1 MTAPNVTHRGPGV
14 QVPPPLIFVAGF
26 VLGWLMGGVW
36 PLGPASPV
44 IEVIGAVIA
53 GAGLALVSWAMSTF
67 LLAGTPIMPNRPA
80 TTLVTH
86 GPYRYSR
93 NPMYTA
99 LTLVYVGLAL
109 ATATWWALVLLPLVL
124 YVLHRAVIAREERY
138 LTQAFGDAYRDYTRA
153 VRRWF

>member
-1 MTAPNVTHRGPGV
+1 VH
-14 QVPPPLIFVAGF
+14 VPPPLIFVAGF
-26 VLGWLMGGVW
+26 VLGRLVGQLW
-36 PLGPASPV
+36 PLGAATPAL
-44 IEVIGAVIA
+44 EAIGAVIA
-53 GAGLALVSWAMSTF
+53 GAGLALVTWAMSTF
-67 LLAGTPIMPNRPA
+67 ILAGTPIMPNRPA

-99 LTLVYVGLAL
+99 LTLLYIGLAL
-109 ATATWWALVLLPLVL
+109 ATATLWALVFLPVVL

-138 LTQAFGDAYRDYTRA
+138 LTQAFGDAYREYTRS